1 MTWVDWFA
9 GLAAGYASACLHL
22 RAQAL
27 KPHMGDYPL
36 GPLDVRAALFGL
48 SLILGAYAV
57 VVFFGDYQA
66 TRTEALLVGMTAWTA
81 HVLWRNVRR
90 QSMSR
95 AGVSPEGPEPEAP
108 DSTGPDLSPRRT
120 RRQG

>member
-1 MTWVDWFA
+1 MTWLDWIA
-9 GLAAGYASACLHL
+9 GAAAGYASACLHL

-36 GPLDVRAALFGL
+36 GPLDVRVALFGL

-66 TRTEALLVGMTAWTA
+66 TRTETVLVSTVAWTA

-90 QSMSR
+90 QSASR
-95 AGVSPEGPEPEAP
+95 SVVSP
-108 DSTGPDLSPRRT
+108 DPR
-120 RRQG
+120 

>member
-1 MTWVDWFA
+1 MTWLDWFA
-9 GLAAGYASACLHL
+9 GAAAGYASACLHL

-27 KPHMGDYPL
+27 KPHMGDYPM
-36 GPLDVRAALFGL
+36 GPLDVRAALFAL

-66 TRTEALLVGMTAWTA
+66 TRTEALLVGAVAWTA

-90 QSMSR
+90 QSASR
-95 AGVSPEGPEPEAP
+95 SGFSPEGAGPEAP
-108 DSTGPDLSPRRT
+108 CSIDPAPSPRPT
-120 RRQG
+120 RRQA